1 MLDYIEYIKKN
12 NLGEIKLNKTFKDI
26 TTLKIG
32 GSIDLLFYPNTIEN
46 FIIFYKYYLINKKT
60 PIMIIGNGSNVLASS
75 DEYNGIVVSFKK
87 IFYKYSLIKNIVTVS
102 SGVLINDLINFLK
115 KHNLSGLEKLY
126 YIPATIG
133 GLLKMNGSAYGNAI
147 SDNLIYIK
155 VIDENGN
162 IKIINKE
169 ELEFSYRK
177 TNINYNYIIIESSY
191 YLYSKDK
198 NLIDYELKKIIT
210 DRKNKQPLN
219 TNNAGSTF
227 KNPQNNFAWKLIE
240 DAGFKG
246 YSINDA
252 QVSNKHSNFLIN
264 KNNCSSYDMIDLINQ
279 IKTKIYQEYN
289 VKLEC
294 EWNFINFKKSVY
306 FFEIL

>member
-1 MLDYIEYIKKN
+1 MLDYIEYIKN
-12 NLGEIKLNKTFKDI
+12 NSLGEIKTNKTFKDI

-32 GSIDLLFYPNTIEN
+32 GSIALLFYPSTIED
-46 FIIFYKYYLINKKT
+46 FIIFYKYYLKKKNF
-60 PIMIIGNGSNVLASS
+60 PIVIIGNGSNILASS
-75 DEYNGIVVSFKK
+75 DDFKGIVISFKK
-87 IFYKYSLIKNIVTVS
+87 IVYKYSLIKNIVTVS
-102 SGVLINDLINFLK
+102 SGVLISDLINFLK
-115 KHNLSGLEKLY
+115 CNNLSGLEQLY
-126 YIPATIG
+126 YIPATVG
-133 GLLKMNGSAYGNAI
+133 GLLKMNGSAYGSAI

-155 VIDENGN
+155 VIDEKGN
-162 IKIINKE
+162 IKVIKKE

-177 TNINYNYIIIESSY
+177 TNINNSYIIIESSF

-198 NLIDYELKKIIT
+198 NIIDLELKKIVK

-227 KNPQNNFAWKLIE
+227 KNPKDNFAWKLIE
-240 DAGFKG
+240 NAGLKG

-264 KNNCSSYDMIDLINQ
+264 KNDCNSYEMIELINH
-279 IKTKIYQEYN
+279 IKTKIYQEN
-289 VKLEC
+289 NIKLEC

-306 FFEIL
+306 FF